1 MKETIPSEESNMEER
16 ILAEAEKLFFEK
28 GFAATSTTEIARQAG
43 CNQTLVHYYFRTKEN
58 LFTKV
63 LGGKV
68 KRFFNEFLSVNAGE
82 GDFETKLARVIGS
95 HFDIIRQNSHM
106 TLLLIAEFTRDPQ
119 RLEELK
125 QELGELPSRL
135 FGSLEEDLSREI
147 AAGRIRKIEFIDLLI
162 NIISL
167 NAFLFVVKPLYMQV
181 CQQDDRQMQQLF
193 DHRKEEIIRTIL
205 SSLRP

>member
-1 MKETIPSEESNMEER
+1 MDKKEKPSTEQLILEAAEEEF
-16 ILAEAEKLFFEK
+16 LLK
-28 GFAATSTTEIARQAG
+28 GFDGARTTAIAERAG
-43 CNQTLVHYYFRTKEN
+43 VTHAMLHYYFRTKEN

-106 TLLLIAEFTRDPQ
+106 TLFLITEFTRDPQ

>member
-1 MKETIPSEESNMEER
+1 MKETNRSEEPNMEER
-16 ILAEAEKLFFEK
+16 ILTEAEKLFFEK
-28 GFAATSTTEIARQAG
+28 GFAATSTTEIARLAG
-43 CNQTLVHYYFRTKEN
+43 CNQALVHYYFRTKEN

-68 KRFFNEFLSVNAGE
+68 KGFFNEFLSVNAGE
-82 GDFETKLARVIGS
+82 GDFKTKLSRVIGC

-106 TLLLIAEFTRDPQ
+106 TLFLITEFTRDPL

-125 QELGELPSRL
+125 RELGELPSQL
-135 FGSLEEDLSREI
+135 FASLEEDLQREI

-162 NIISL
+162 NILSL
-167 NAFLFVVKPLYMQV
+167 NAFLFVVKPLFMQI
-181 CQQDDRQMQQLF
+181 CGLTDQQTEALL
-193 DHRKEEIIRTIL
+193 DHRKQEIIQTIL